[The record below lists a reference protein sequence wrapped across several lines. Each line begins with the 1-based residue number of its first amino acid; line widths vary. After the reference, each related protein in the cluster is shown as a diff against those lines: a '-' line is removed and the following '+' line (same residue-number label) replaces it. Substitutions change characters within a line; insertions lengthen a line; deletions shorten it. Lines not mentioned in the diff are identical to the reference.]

1 MTERYEDLIEELK
14 EIVRRMDDNETTLD
28 ECIALYERGAV
39 LVKKCEDL
47 LESAEMKVSML
58 GRD

>member
-1 MTERYEDLIEELK
+1 MTKRYEELLGELK
-14 EIVRRMDDNETTLD
+14 EIVRKMEDNETTLD
-28 ECIALYERGAV
+28 ESIALYERGAI
-39 LVKKCEDL
+39 LVRQCEEL